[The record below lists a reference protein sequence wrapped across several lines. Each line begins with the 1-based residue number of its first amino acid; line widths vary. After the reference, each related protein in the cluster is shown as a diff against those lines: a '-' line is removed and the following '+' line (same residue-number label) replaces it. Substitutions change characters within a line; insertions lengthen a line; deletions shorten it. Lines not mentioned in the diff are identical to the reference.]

1 MENES
6 AVTMSVAK
14 FTSSVAL
21 IWLAFS
27 CSEAN
32 ATTHPGP
39 PDDVPELLDRSKLIE
54 SYNTDVEYR
63 KRRDK
68 LSMSIWQEVDPAKI
82 VVSRFEIAN
91 FNFESFLSPRSSG
104 LPFHVIERF
113 RVTPFEDLSLRFD
126 VARDD
131 QLSEIMTGNSV
142 WTGSGKNY
150 WDKFGDKDVEW
161 QITIV
166 IRGTRM
172 RQDGKFLVT
181 MQMDSVEG
189 VLVVKPIEAVIAPV
203 PDEFRGLYLVIN
215 YDLRAISGDR

>member
-6 AVTMSVAK
+6 RVTVSVAN
-14 FTSSVAL
+14 FMPSVAL

-27 CSEAN
+27 CSQAN

-54 SYNTDVEYR
+54 SYNADVEYR

-82 VVSRFEIAN
+82 VVSRFAIAN
-91 FNFESFLSPRSSG
+91 FNVESLLSPRSSG
-104 LPFHVIERF
+104 LPVHVIERF

-131 QLSEIMTGNSV
+131 YLSEIMTGNSV

-150 WDKFGDKDVEW
+150 WDKFGDQDVEW

-172 RQDGKFLVT
+172 RQDEKFLVT